1 MEMKKLIHKSSV
13 DQKRYLTKEMLLE
26 QLDICRGL
34 MMMAYP
40 GFHGLGVWEPM
51 WVILENK
58 EEFDEKMDLTDDLDP
73 ENTTLWAV
81 NKEMQRGKTFADH
94 FGKNEKSK
102 LVIKAQKR
110 GSGAPSREPMID
122 EETHKK
128 MLSFYH
134 KKQEELE
141 KLDQADDGDQYLNAK
156 WADSNQLKAQLHG
169 QSNVKWKF

>member
-1 MEMKKLIHKSSV
+1 MLDHATAMKKLIHASSV
-13 DQKRYLTKEMLLE
+13 EQKRYLTKQLLHE

-40 GFHGLGVWEPM
+40 GFHGLGEFEPM

-58 EEFDEKMDLTDDLDP
+58 EEFDEKMDLSDDLNP

-81 NKEMQRGKTFADH
+81 NKELQRGKTFADH

-102 LVIKAQKR
+102 MVVKAQKR

-122 EETHKK
+122 QETHKK
-128 MLSFYH
+128 MLSYYH
-134 KKQEELE
+134 KKQEEAK
-141 KLDQADDGDQYLNAK
+141 KLDQADDGDQYLGAK
-156 WADSNQLKAQLHG
+156 WADGNQLKAQLHG
-169 QSNVKWKF
+169 